1 MLYRY
6 LFKQCEREEKIY
18 RETAKHFVLRN
29 FGCVVYIGLHEGLW
43 PDKNGEEEELN
54 MDSNGNDRS
63 HVLAVLTSAH
73 LMPPI

>member
-1 MLYRY
+1 M
-6 LFKQCEREEKIY
+6 
-18 RETAKHFVLRN
+18 LRN
-29 FGCVVYIGLHEGLW
+29 FGSVVYIGLHEGLW

-73 LMPPI
+73 LMPLI